1 MEIDSLFAA
10 DPHDT
15 DSSVTDSYAAHSYAA
30 GLPPADHRPRQ
41 AAYVVTIMLLVLVG
55 AGLAVA
61 WLLAGR
67 SAQAWQATAE
77 RRTAEVQTTA
87 KERDDLRRELLE
99 SQQALASAQEDL
111 AGTNSRLEEATAQV
125 KALTDEKATMLD
137 KATFMPA
144 VLAMSTELA
153 QSVSA
158 CVVSAQGGA
167 PESVPAV
174 SPPDAAPPV
183 SLVAPAVEGESACD
197 RARADSEALTKW
209 LGSQ

>member
-10 DPHDT
+10 EPVTADT
-15 DSSVTDSYAAHSYAA
+15 YAA
-30 GLPPADHRPRQ
+30 GLASADHRPRQ

-61 WLLAGR
+61 WLMAGR
-67 SAQAWQATAE
+67 SAEAWQGTAE
-77 RRTAEVQTTA
+77 RRTAEVAATA
-87 KERDDLRRELLE
+87 KERDDLQRQLLE

-111 AGTNSRLEEATAQV
+111 AGTAARLEEATAQV
-125 KALTDEKATMLD
+125 KVLTDEKASMLD

-144 VLAMSTELA
+144 ALAMSTELA
-153 QSVSA
+153 ASVSA
-158 CVVSAQGGA
+158 CVVSLDGGA
-167 PESVPAV
+167 SDSLPAV
-174 SPPDAAPPV
+174 SPPGTEPV
-183 SLVAPAVEGESACD
+183 ALVAPAIEGVSACD